1 MINKQVRNVAEALDG
16 IRDDSVVMVGGFG
29 SVGQPDT
36 IIEGLIEQG
45 ARNLTIIANNAG
57 AGHTGLARLLD
68 AGRVRRIICS
78 YPRSSGSVVF
88 EALFQ
93 AGKLELEIVP
103 QGTLAERIRAAG
115 AGIPAF
121 YTPTTVGTVLAHGK
135 EQRTFNGR
143 TYVLE
148 EALPADVALVQAWSA
163 DRFGNCIYRESGRNF
178 NAIMA
183 PAARLTIVQA
193 CHIADAG
200 TLDPEE
206 IITPGLFVQR
216 IIHVPDLSF
225 PKNTGAS
232 SEKGKQAA

>member
-16 IRDDSVVMVGGFG
+16 IRDGSVVMVGGFG
-29 SVGQPDT
+29 SVGQPDA

-45 ARNLTIIANNAG
+45 ARDLTIIANNAG
-57 AGHTGLARLLD
+57 AGRAGLARLLD

-78 YPRSSGSVVF
+78 YPRSAGSVVF
-88 EALFQ
+88 ESLFQ

-121 YTPTTVGTVLAHGK
+121 YTPTTVGTVLANGK
-135 EQRTFNGR
+135 EQREFNGR
-143 TYVLE
+143 VHVLE

-183 PAARLTIVQA
+183 TAARLTVVQA
-193 CHIADAG
+193 CHIAEAG
-200 TLDPEE
+200 TLDPEA
-206 IITPGLFVQR
+206 IVTPGLFVQR
-216 IIHVPDLSF
+216 IVHVPDTSF
-225 PKNTGAS
+225 SENTETSAD
-232 SEKGKQAA
+232 KGKQAA